1 MQGGSLYK
9 HTPQLRIVGGFP
21 ALYTKMQIWVQ
32 QTLSKAGRT
41 VHWKESSLQGKV

>member
-21 ALYTKMQIWVQ
+21 ALYTKMQIWVL
-32 QTLSKAGRT
+32 QTSSKAGRT
-41 VHWKESSLQGKV
+41 VYGEESSLQ